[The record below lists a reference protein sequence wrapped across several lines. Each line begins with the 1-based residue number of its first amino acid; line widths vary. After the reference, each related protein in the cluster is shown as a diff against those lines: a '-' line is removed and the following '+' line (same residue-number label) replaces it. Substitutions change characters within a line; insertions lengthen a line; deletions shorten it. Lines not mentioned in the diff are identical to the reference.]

1 MPIYE
6 FICEDCNYKED
17 LIKKIS
23 EPTTISC
30 PKCNGQ
36 NFVKQVSAPNFKL
49 KGSGWYE
56 TDFKSG
62 KKKNVIGDES
72 SRSNSSKGA
81 SNSKNADSKANGSGS
96 DTSAS
101 SSSQ

>member
-6 FICEDCNYKED
+6 FICENCNYKED
-17 LIKKIS
+17 LIRKIS
-23 EPTTISC
+23 EPTTILC

-56 TDFKSG
+56 TDFKNTKN
-62 KKKNVIGDES
+62 KKDTKNNNKIKEVTT
-72 SRSNSSKGA
+72 K
-81 SNSKNADSKANGSGS
+81 KADKQNV
-96 DTSAS
+96 
-101 SSSQ
+101 

>member
-17 LIKKIS
+17 LIRKIS
-23 EPTTISC
+23 EPTTILC

-36 NFVKQVSAPNFKL
+36 NFIKQVSAPNFKL

-56 TDFKSG
+56 TDFKN
-62 KKKNVIGDES
+62 KKNAKNTK
-72 SRSNSSKGA
+72 SNNNIKEVTT
-81 SNSKNADSKANGSGS
+81 KKADKQNV
-96 DTSAS
+96 
-101 SSSQ
+101 

>member
-17 LIKKIS
+17 LIRKIS
-23 EPTTISC
+23 EPTTILC

-56 TDFKSG
+56 TDFKNTKN
-62 KKKNVIGDES
+62 KKDTKNNNKIKEVIT
-72 SRSNSSKGA
+72 K
-81 SNSKNADSKANGSGS
+81 KADKQNV
-96 DTSAS
+96 
-101 SSSQ
+101 

>member
-17 LIKKIS
+17 LIRKIS

-56 TDFKSG
+56 TDFKNAKNTKDTKNKNKIKEVTT
-62 KKKNVIGDES
+62 KKADKQNV
-72 SRSNSSKGA
+72 
-81 SNSKNADSKANGSGS
+81 
-96 DTSAS
+96 
-101 SSSQ
+101 

>member
-6 FICEDCNYKED
+6 FICNDCSYQED
-17 LIKKIS
+17 LIRKIS
-23 EPTTISC
+23 EPTTILC
-30 PKCNGQ
+30 PKCDSQ

-62 KKKNVIGDES
+62 DKKKNLAGD
-72 SRSNSSKGA
+72 
-81 SNSKNADSKANGSGS
+81 GSGGGSSAAS
-96 DTSAS
+96 DA
-101 SSSQ
+101 

>member
-17 LIKKIS
+17 LIRKIS

-30 PKCNGQ
+30 SKCNGQ

-56 TDFKSG
+56 TDFKN
-62 KKKNVIGDES
+62 KPKETKKNNNNIKET
-72 SRSNSSKGA
+72 SKKTEKQ
-81 SNSKNADSKANGSGS
+81 NV
-96 DTSAS
+96 
-101 SSSQ
+101 

>member
-17 LIKKIS
+17 LIRKIS
-23 EPTTISC
+23 EPTTILC

-56 TDFKSG
+56 TDFKNTKN
-62 KKKNVIGDES
+62 KKDTKNNNKIKEVT
-72 SRSNSSKGA
+72 SK
-81 SNSKNADSKANGSGS
+81 KADKQNV
-96 DTSAS
+96 
-101 SSSQ
+101 

>member
-56 TDFKSG
+56 TDFKNTKN
-62 KKKNVIGDES
+62 KKDTKNNNKIKEVTT
-72 SRSNSSKGA
+72 K
-81 SNSKNADSKANGSGS
+81 KADKQNV
-96 DTSAS
+96 
-101 SSSQ
+101 

>member
-17 LIKKIS
+17 LIRKIS
-23 EPTTISC
+23 EPTTILC

-56 TDFKSG
+56 TDFKNTKN
-62 KKKNVIGDES
+62 KKDTKNNNKIKEVTT
-72 SRSNSSKGA
+72 K
-81 SNSKNADSKANGSGS
+81 KADKQNV
-96 DTSAS
+96 
-101 SSSQ
+101 

>member
-17 LIKKIS
+17 LIRKIS
-23 EPTTISC
+23 APTTILC

-56 TDFKSG
+56 TDFKNTKN
-62 KKKNVIGDES
+62 KKDTKNNNKIKEVTT
-72 SRSNSSKGA
+72 K
-81 SNSKNADSKANGSGS
+81 KADKQNV
-96 DTSAS
+96 
-101 SSSQ
+101 

>member
-6 FICEDCNYKED
+6 FICEDCNYNED
-17 LIKKIS
+17 LIRKIS

-56 TDFKSG
+56 TDFKN
-62 KKKNVIGDES
+62 KKNAKNTK
-72 SRSNSSKGA
+72 SNNNIKEVTT
-81 SNSKNADSKANGSGS
+81 KKADKQNV
-96 DTSAS
+96 
-101 SSSQ
+101 

>member
-17 LIKKIS
+17 LIRKIS
-23 EPTTISC
+23 EPTTILC

-56 TDFKSG
+56 TDFKNTKN
-62 KKKNVIGDES
+62 KKDTKNNNKIKEVTT
-72 SRSNSSKGA
+72 K
-81 SNSKNADSKANGSGS
+81 KANK
-96 DTSAS
+96 
-101 SSSQ
+101 QNV

>member
-17 LIKKIS
+17 LIRKIS
-23 EPTTISC
+23 EPTKILC

-56 TDFKSG
+56 TDFKNAKNTKDTKNKNKIKEVTT
-62 KKKNVIGDES
+62 KKADKQNV
-72 SRSNSSKGA
+72 
-81 SNSKNADSKANGSGS
+81 
-96 DTSAS
+96 
-101 SSSQ
+101 

>member
-17 LIKKIS
+17 LIRKIS
-23 EPTTISC
+23 EPTIISC

-36 NFVKQVSAPNFKL
+36 NFIKQVSAPNFKL

-56 TDFKSG
+56 TDFKN
-62 KKKNVIGDES
+62 KKNAKNTK
-72 SRSNSSKGA
+72 SNNNIKEVSTK
-81 SNSKNADSKANGSGS
+81 KS
-96 DTSAS
+96 DK
-101 SSSQ
+101 QNV

>member
-17 LIKKIS
+17 LIRKIS
-23 EPTTISC
+23 EPTIISC

-36 NFVKQVSAPNFKL
+36 NFIKQVSAPNFKL

-56 TDFKSG
+56 TDFKN
-62 KKKNVIGDES
+62 KKNAKNTK
-72 SRSNSSKGA
+72 SNNNIKEVSTK
-81 SNSKNADSKANGSGS
+81 KADKQNV
-96 DTSAS
+96 
-101 SSSQ
+101 

>member
-6 FICEDCNYKED
+6 FICKDCNYKED
-17 LIKKIS
+17 LIRKII

-56 TDFKSG
+56 TDFKN
-62 KKKNVIGDES
+62 KKN
-72 SRSNSSKGA
+72 A
-81 SNSKNADSKANGSGS
+81 KNNNKIKEVTTKKADKQNV
-96 DTSAS
+96 
-101 SSSQ
+101 